1 MNKMLQ
7 TPYTDNVKRTG
18 QRVLRTSSS
27 ELKTNRTQKKAVKII
42 RT

>member
-18 QRVLRTSSS
+18 QRVLRTPSS